1 MSRDHVSQC
10 LGLQVLWVP
19 SPPRWVHLRPWSAH
33 LRPCKDSTSVRLHLL
48 QHFSIG
54 TRLRWTICQTLNLKK
69 NQFAF
74 SWFAPMPP
82 WTIPHTTYLITTS
95 SVKSVASCLTFPPRT
110 LLLPSSLLRL
120 EASPPCPIHRLE
132 PSLPYPGHLLRYKNT
147 QNNYPTTTILAI
159 LLETKIHNNS
169 SSNKFPNCAKD
180 WSLLFFPSGHE
191 KCRWQKCKISKKLH
205 DIFCRNHPGFFRARL
220 FFRING
226 SDLVRNWMKNLR
238 KSKPNLTYSFESMI
252 SKNSSA
258 KKFTLASI
266 ARL

>member
-1 MSRDHVSQC
+1 MRRDPVSQC

-48 QHFSIG
+48 QHFLIG
-54 TRLRWTICQTLNLKK
+54 TRLRWTICQTLNFWL
-69 NQFAF
+69 F
-74 SWFAPMPP
+74 S
-82 WTIPHTTYLITTS
+82 T
-95 SVKSVASCLTFPPRT
+95 CLTFPPRT

-120 EASPPCPIHRLE
+120 EVSPPCPILRLE

-238 KSKPNLTYSFESMI
+238 KSKPNLT
-252 SKNSSA
+252 
-258 KKFTLASI
+258 
-266 ARL
+266 